1 MKTLDHHRKM
11 TLLHRQ
17 LMAAWALISAAY
29 EAMTGDKPPAMADVL
44 AHHRAFERSKNGAS
58 RQKPESVI

>member
-1 MKTLDHHRKM
+1 MKTLDRHRTM

-17 LMAAWALISAAY
+17 LMAAWALISAGY
-29 EAMTGDKPPAMADVL
+29 EAMTGDKPPTMGEVL
-44 AHHRAFERSKNGAS
+44 AHHRAFEHSKNGAS